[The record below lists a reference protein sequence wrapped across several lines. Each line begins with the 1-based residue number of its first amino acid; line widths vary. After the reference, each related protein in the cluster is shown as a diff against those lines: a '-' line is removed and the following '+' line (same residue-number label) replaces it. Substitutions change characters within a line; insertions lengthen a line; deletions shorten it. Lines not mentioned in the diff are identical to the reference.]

1 MNRGHQKELWE
12 VKFTT
17 LERLAKDLSAL
28 ECEWYDLISWEDAK
42 EDEDFELE
50 YAVREEYKEKYGVA
64 RVKYEV
70 FPIMFFY
77 V

>member
-1 MNRGHQKELWE
+1 M
-12 VKFTT
+12 
-17 LERLAKDLSAL
+17 SAL
-28 ECEWYDLISWEDAK
+28 ECEWYDLISREDAK